1 MIGILA
7 IFAISLLIY
16 VGTTSLPEEQSQDN
30 TDINDDLNNGIT
42 ENVVATVNG
51 EKITKEE
58 VTTNQQSYVQQG
70 LQISEEQALEQ
81 LINQTILTQQAQQEG
96 VMLTDEETESDLEN
110 QLLQQNLTLEK
121 YKQQLEQQGISYEEQ
136 LQNYKEQLTLLNY
149 LDDVLEGENIN
160 VTEEEAE
167 NYYDWSK
174 QQSEEELPPYEEV
187 ESQIINYLQQQK
199 QEEAIKSLVQELR
212 KDADIEYN

>member
-1 MIGILA
+1 
-7 IFAISLLIY
+7 
-16 VGTTSLPEEQSQDN
+16 
-30 TDINDDLNNGIT
+30 
-42 ENVVATVNG
+42 
-51 EKITKEE
+51 
-58 VTTNQQSYVQQG
+58 
-70 LQISEEQALEQ
+70 
-81 LINQTILTQQAQQEG
+81 
-96 VMLTDEETESDLEN
+96 MLTDEETESELEN

-121 YKQQLEQQGISYEEQ
+121 YKQQLEQQGISYEEY